1 MTPAPT
7 RVDVAIVGG
16 GIAGL
21 AAAYEVSRR
30 GLSFVVLEAAPRA
43 GGVIVSEEV
52 DGFTIDGGPD
62 ALLIQKPEAIA
73 LCRDL
78 GLGDRL
84 ISTRPPRIAYIQRA
98 GQLHALP
105 AASVLGI
112 PTRIGP
118 FVRTTLFSW
127 PGKIRMGAELFVP
140 PRRDEADESIGA
152 FMTRRFGTEAT
163 TYLAEP
169 LLAGIHAGDVDR
181 LSVRA
186 LFPRLVDAEREHGS
200 LLRAFRIRKPVNNPT
215 SNQQS
220 AISNEGAFKSL
231 PGGLSE
237 MVRALVNALGE
248 PHVRLSTAVDAIAG
262 RGPFAV
268 RTNRGETFD
277 AAAVVIA
284 TPAYAVSAL
293 LKERDGELARLAGEI
308 PYASAAT
315 VAMAFERSRVRHPLT
330 GSGFV
335 VPRVEHT
342 GILAASWLSSK
353 WPHRAP
359 QDRVLMRAFVGGARD
374 PHALE
379 RSDAELLQTSLA
391 ALRPL
396 LGIDGDPLLTRV
408 YRFARGNAQHDVG
421 HLERMASIDR
431 ALTRHPGLFITG
443 SGFRGVGI
451 PDCVA
456 DSRRT
461 GALVADWLRQRNS
474 ELRTNN

>member
-1 MTPAPT
+1 
-7 RVDVAIVGG
+7 
-16 GIAGL
+16 
-21 AAAYEVSRR
+21 
-30 GLSFVVLEAAPRA
+30 
-43 GGVIVSEEV
+43 VIFSEQV

-73 LCRDL
+73 LCREI

-84 ISTRPPRIAYIQRA
+84 VSTKMPRIAYIQR
-98 GQLHALP
+98 GGRLHALP

-127 PGKIRMGAELFVP
+127 AGKIRMGAELFVP
-140 PRRDEADESIGA
+140 PKRDDADESIGA
-152 FMTRRFGTEAT
+152 FMTRRFGTEAA

-186 LFPRLVDAEREHGS
+186 LFPRLVDAERKHGS
-200 LLRAFRIRKPVNNPT
+200 LLRAFTIKNPI

-237 MVRALVNALGE
+237 MVRALVSAIGE
-248 PHVRLSTAVDAIAG
+248 PHVRLNTAVDAISG
-262 RGPFAV
+262 RGPFVLRTAAGESIDARAV
-268 RTNRGETFD
+268 LL
-277 AAAVVIA
+277 A
-284 TPAYAVSAL
+284 TPAYAASTL
-293 LKERDGELARLAGEI
+293 LRERDEELARLAGEI

-335 VPRVEHT
+335 VPRVERT

-353 WPHRAP
+353 WPNRAP
-359 QDRVLMRAFVGGARD
+359 EDRVLMRTFLGGARD
-374 PHALE
+374 PQALE

-391 ALRPL
+391 AVRPL
-396 LGIDGDPLLTRV
+396 LGIEGEPRLTRV
-408 YRFARGNAQHDVG
+408 YRWTRGNAQHEVG
-421 HLERMASIDR
+421 HLDRMAAIDR

-456 DSRRT
+456 DARRT
-461 GALVADWLRQRNS
+461 GALVTDWLRKHNL
-474 ELRTNN
+474 ELRTQN